1 MSDIKQIYLSEFDP
15 KSELVVKEHNVAR
28 PKFPVVDFHI
38 HCGRKLMGDDSA
50 DQNDVAKAIE
60 DLKQCGVKGVINL
73 DGSWDEKL
81 NRMLEKTEPFKD
93 FIHTFCN
100 VDASRL
106 DDEDFEPYVKSF
118 LKQAKDKGV
127 KGIKFFKSLSLV
139 LKDKQGKYIAAD
151 DSRLKVIWDTAA
163 ELNLPVLI
171 HIADPIAFF
180 KPIDRYNER
189 YDELQEHPDWSYS
202 KPEFYSFETLM
213 KMQEN
218 LLAQNPKTTFIVA
231 HVGSCA
237 EDLGY
242 VGNLLDRFPNM
253 YIDIAARIAELGRQ
267 PYTSQEFFVKFQDR
281 ILFGTDAEQLSNE
294 LYPYYYRFLET
305 KDEYFKYAAS
315 AGQGRWNIYGIGLE
329 DSILEKIYYK
339 NAEKILNLKLV

>member
-1 MSDIKQIYLSEFDP
+1 MSDVKQIYLSEFEP
-15 KSELVVKEHNVAR
+15 KSELIVKEHYVTT
-28 PKFPVVDFHI
+28 PKFSVVDFHI
-38 HCGRKLMGDDSA
+38 HCGHKLMEDSSA
-50 DQNDVAKAIE
+50 EQGNIAKAIE
-60 DLKQCGVKGVINL
+60 DLKQYGVKGVINL
-73 DGSWDEKL
+73 DGGWGEKL
-81 NRMLEKTEPFKD
+81 ETLLEKTAPFKD
-93 FIHTFCN
+93 FIYTFCN

-106 DDEDFEPYVKSF
+106 DDEDFDGYVRNF
-118 LKQAKDKGV
+118 LKQAKEKGV

-139 LKDKQGKYIAAD
+139 LKDKQGMYIAPD
-151 DSRLKVIWDTAA
+151 DPRLKIIWDTAA
-163 ELNLPVLI
+163 ELELPVLI
-171 HIADPIAFF
+171 HIADPVAFF

-189 YDELQEHPDWSYS
+189 YDELQAHPDWAYN

-218 LLAQNPKTTFIVA
+218 LLARNPKTTFIVA
-231 HVGSCA
+231 HVGSCG

-242 VGNLLDRFPNM
+242 VGSLLERFSNM

-281 ILFGTDAEQLSNE
+281 ILFGTDAEQFSDE

-305 KDEYFKYAAS
+305 KDEYFKYAS
-315 AGQGRWNIYGIGLE
+315 STGQGRWNIYGIGLE

-339 NAEKILNLKLV
+339 NAEKILNIKLV